1 MVFPAGSPCSYP
13 NMLFSAKKP
22 CRKLKRENQRFSQP
36 FRVFGGSGAVFIDKS
51 GACGY
56 HISGDHIDQLI
67 CFGDAMLYTEAVDL
81 YKKLRLMHY
90 RRLFGRIHERDGSL
104 SATEAFAV
112 DVIYLLGRP
121 TLGEF
126 AAFIGISQPN
136 ATYKVNN
143 LMAKGYV
150 EKQASESDRRECR
163 LCVTDKF
170 RDYYGERKDFIRAAV
185 DKLMDEFSEQE
196 LDIFEK
202 VLLALTDALE

>member
-1 MVFPAGSPCSYP
+1 
-13 NMLFSAKKP
+13 
-22 CRKLKRENQRFSQP
+22 
-36 FRVFGGSGAVFIDKS
+36 
-51 GACGY
+51 
-56 HISGDHIDQLI
+56 
-67 CFGDAMLYTEAVDL
+67 MLYLYKEAVEL
-81 YKKLRLMHY
+81 YKRLRLMHY

-112 DVIYLLGRP
+112 DVIYLLGSP

-126 AAFIGISQPN
+126 AAFLGISQPN

-150 EKQASESDRRECR
+150 VKNASETDRRECR

-170 RDYYGERKDFIRAAV
+170 RDYYGERKDFIGEAV
-185 DKLMDEFSEQE
+185 EKLEDEFSEQE
-196 LDIFEK
+196 LDTFGK